1 MLVHAPHHMDL
12 DLLRLDETDAAL
24 DDGTRRRTKRWILR
38 GVLGFI
44 AFLLLGNLGI
54 LAASLTARTDALPQP
69 DVQVKN
75 FRVVDEHVW
84 RGAAPGE
91 VTYRDLAAAGAT
103 TVVDLRAE
111 DNVEV
116 DEALLAD
123 LGLTRIH
130 LPIRDGQIPSQ
141 DQIDRFVRIVG
152 DSEGPVFVHCG
163 AGVGRTGAMVAAY
176 LVRTSETSGIEAVR
190 RNLSVG
196 PPSLEQ
202 IAFAAT
208 LDGADADRVPAPL
221 VVVSRVLD
229 APRRLWS
236 RYGV

>member
-1 MLVHAPHHMDL
+1 MPGRRIRRYV
-12 DLLRLDETDAAL
+12 LLAVA
-24 DDGTRRRTKRWILR
+24 
-38 GVLGFI
+38 GFV
-44 AFLLLGNLGI
+44 AFLVLGNLTI
-54 LAASLTARTDALPQP
+54 MAASLSLRSDAPAP
-69 DVQVKN
+69 AEVRVNN

-84 RGAAPGE
+84 RGAAPSA
-91 VTYRDLAAAGAT
+91 TTFRDLAAAGAT

-111 DNVEV
+111 DDLTV
-116 DEALLAD
+116 DSALLTK
-123 LGLTRIH
+123 LGLTRFH

-141 DQIDRFVRIVG
+141 AQVDRFIEIVRN
-152 DSEGPVFVHCG
+152 SKGPVFVHCG

-176 LVRTSETSGIEAVR
+176 LVRSGEADGVEALR

-202 IAFAAT
+202 LTFAAT
-208 LDGADADRVPAPL
+208 LQGSHAGRVPAPV

-236 RYGV
+236 RYGF

>member
-1 MLVHAPHHMDL
+1 MDL
-12 DLLRLDETDAAL
+12 DLLRLDETDAAPA
-24 DDGTRRRTKRWILR
+24 DGSRRRIVRWIVR
-38 GVLGFI
+38 GALGFI
-44 AFLLLGNLGI
+44 AFLLIGNLGI
-54 LAASLTARTDALPQP
+54 LAMSLTARAHALPQP

-75 FRVVDEHVW
+75 FRVVDDHVW

-91 VTYRDLAAAGAT
+91 VTYRDLAANGAT

-111 DNVEV
+111 DDLEI
-116 DEALLAD
+116 DGALLD
-123 LGLTRIH
+123 QLGLERIH

-141 DQIDRFVRIVG
+141 EQIDQFVDIVERS
-152 DSEGPVFVHCG
+152 DGPVFVHCG

-176 LVRTSETSGIEAVR
+176 LVRVGKANSLDAVR

-208 LDGADADRVPAPL
+208 LDGAEADRVPAPV

-236 RYGV
+236 RYGA

>member
-1 MLVHAPHHMDL
+1 MLVHAPAPACPEPG
-12 DLLRLDETDAAL
+12 LLARGARVPV
-24 DDGTRRRTKRWILR
+24 RRIRRY
-38 GVLGFI
+38 VLLAVAGFV
-44 AFLLLGNLGI
+44 AFLVLGNLTI
-54 LAASLTARTDALPQP
+54 MAASLSLRSDAPAP
-69 DVQVKN
+69 AEVRVNN

-84 RGAAPGE
+84 RGAAPSA
-91 VTYRDLAAAGAT
+91 TTFRDLAAAGAT

-111 DNVEV
+111 DDLTV
-116 DEALLAD
+116 DSALLTK
-123 LGLTRIH
+123 LGLTRFH

-141 DQIDRFVRIVG
+141 AQVDRFIEIVRN
-152 DSEGPVFVHCG
+152 SKGPVFVHCG

-176 LVRTSETSGIEAVR
+176 LVRSGEADGVEALR

-202 IAFAAT
+202 LTFAAT
-208 LDGADADRVPAPL
+208 LQGSHAGRVPAPV

-236 RYGV
+236 RYGF

>member
-1 MLVHAPHHMDL
+1 VLVHAPAPACPEPG
-12 DLLRLDETDAAL
+12 LLARGARVPV
-24 DDGTRRRTKRWILR
+24 RRIRRY
-38 GVLGFI
+38 VLLAVAGFA
-44 AFLLLGNLGI
+44 AFLALGNLSI
-54 LAASLTARTDALPQP
+54 MAASLSLRSEAPAPAEVR
-69 DVQVKN
+69 VNN

-84 RGAAPGE
+84 RGAAPSSA
-91 VTYRDLAAAGAT
+91 TFRDLAAAGAT

-111 DNVEV
+111 DDLTV
-116 DEALLAD
+116 DTALLAD
-123 LGLTRIH
+123 LGLTRFH

-141 DQIDRFVRIVG
+141 AQVDRFIEIVRN
-152 DSEGPVFVHCG
+152 SKGPVFVHCG

-176 LVRTSETSGIEAVR
+176 LVRSGEADGVEALR

-202 IAFAAT
+202 LTFAAS
-208 LDGADADRVPAPL
+208 LKGSHAGRVPAPV

-236 RYGV
+236 RYGF